1 MSAELPW
8 YAPGLQFSCTG
19 CGQCCTGGS
28 GFVWVTEE
36 DLAAIAEYLGRPLG
50 EIRLLHTRFAQGKVS
65 LREHPNGDC
74 IYLDRNRRC
83 MIYPIRPIQCRTWP
97 FWEQA
102 IRSEETWRQ
111 TCNVCPGAG
120 TGTFVP
126 WEEVA
131 GQAASTG
138 I

>member
-1 MSAELPW
+1 MSTDLPW
-8 YAPGLQFSCTG
+8 FAPGLQFSCTG
-19 CGQCCTGGS
+19 CGQCCTGSS
-28 GFVWVTEE
+28 GFVWVTDE
-36 DLAAIAEYLGRPLG
+36 DLTAIAEYLGRPIG
-50 EIRLLHTRFAQGKVS
+50 EIRLLHTRFAQGKIS

-97 FWEQA
+97 FWEQTT
-102 IRSEETWRQ
+102 RTPETWQQ
-111 TCNVCPGAG
+111 TCEVCPGAG

-131 GQAASTG
+131 RQAASSG